1 MCPAMTPPRR
11 SAWLVEQELPRRA
24 GAVWERGG
32 RILIGARRDA
42 VGLPLGPGRLGLFL
56 PSRGWRPEHVLEVP
70 REARLVAPYPSLERA
85 AVLLPGR
92 LEVIAAS
99 PGVGLPG
106 PRTWMAPTQALDFDG
121 AGQGLWASGESPE
134 GHAVHFLEAGSLEPV
149 GSAPVDGDVEG
160 AHELL
165 PHPVEP
171 VMGVS
176 VSCGQDGTW
185 LTLVR
190 REGSR
195 LVRVGGL
202 AAVDDPF
209 SAVGFLEGGGGFVG
223 ISNTWVRLWSYPDCK
238 LVAEHVLPVDRMT
251 EFTGAVTGASV
262 LVPVMD
268 DTGDGKW
275 ELYQLE
281 ARTLRPECIWELPL
295 PGEDVELLEVL
306 PGDHLLGEERLWKLT
321 RG

>member
-1 MCPAMTPPRR
+1 MTPPRR
-11 SAWLVEQELPRRA
+11 SAWLVEQEHPRRA
-24 GAVWERGG
+24 GDAWEHGG
-32 RILIGARRDA
+32 RILAGAHRDA
-42 VGLPLGPGRLGLFL
+42 VGIPLGPGRLGLFR
-56 PSRGWRPEHVLEVP
+56 PARGWWPEHVLEVP
-70 REARLVAPYPSLERA
+70 RDARLVAPYPSLDRA
-85 AVLLPGR
+85 VVLRPGR
-92 LEVIAAS
+92 LE
-99 PGVGLPG
+99 GVGGGPG
-106 PRTWMAPTQALDFDG
+106 PRPWTFPTQALDFDG
-121 AGQGLWASGESPE
+121 AGQGLWASGEEGSE
-134 GHAVHFLEAGSLEPV
+134 GHRVHLLEADSLERV
-149 GSAPVDGDVEG
+149 VSAPVDGDSDG

-185 LTLVR
+185 MTFLR

-209 SAVGFLEGGGGFVG
+209 SAVGFLEGGDAFVG
-223 ISNTWVRLWSYPDCK
+223 ISNTWVRLWSFPDCR
-238 LVAEHVLPVDRMT
+238 LLAEYVLPVDRMT
-251 EFTGAVTGASV
+251 EFTGAVTGTSV

-268 DTGDGKW
+268 DTGDGRW

-295 PGEDVELLEVL
+295 PGEDVALLEVL
-306 PGDHLLGEERLWKLT
+306 PGDYLLGEERLWKLT